1 MFTVKVDEGLQLS
14 EKATVV
20 VGMVQRDKQET
31 KISSKRTL
39 NS

>member
-20 VGMVQRDKQET
+20 GMVQRDNRRQK
-31 KISSKRTL
+31 
-39 NS
+39 